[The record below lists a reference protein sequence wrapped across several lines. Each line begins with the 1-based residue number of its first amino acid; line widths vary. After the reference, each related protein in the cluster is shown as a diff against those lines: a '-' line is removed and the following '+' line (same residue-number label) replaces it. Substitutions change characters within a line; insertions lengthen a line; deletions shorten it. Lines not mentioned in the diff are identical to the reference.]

1 VKVIAVPRNG
11 LGNRLQMLASSYV
24 LSRNLQAEFEIVW
37 TNQTVFPARFDSV
50 FTSMAGMP
58 IHEKIFFAPEEY
70 PTFTTVNSKNM
81 SITLRNLRAGDQ
93 IFMPKLRKLIRKNF
107 QTRCITIISGEKFN
121 LNEGRYFKDSQLFR
135 SLRKEFY
142 EKLVFSDEVNHLIR
156 ETENQ
161 FEGPYWAIHLRE
173 TDRKNESLAIDA
185 VVKEIMQLKNIPELQ
200 TQQVYIA
207 TDDHRRGLELSEKLT
222 ILGFKPKYLAKLNRD
237 RLTEKEAV
245 HSLLDWVI
253 LSRATRIVSYG
264 TTTFS
269 YEAAVAG
276 GTFDKRIHID
286 ESVGK
291 KVIRSIRKELL
302 NFRLYGKFPY
312 TTYMFWKRQNE
323 N

>member
-1 VKVIAVPRNG
+1 
-11 LGNRLQMLASSYV
+11 M

-37 TNQTVFPARFDSV
+37 TNQSVFPSRFDSV

-58 IHEKIFFAPEEY
+58 VQEKLFFAPEEY
-70 PTFTTVNSKNM
+70 PTFTTVNPENM
-81 SITLRNLRAGDQ
+81 IITLRNLRAGDQ
-93 IFMPKLRKLIRKNF
+93 LFMPKLRKLIRENI
-107 QTRCITIISGEKFN
+107 QTRCIMIISGEKFN
-121 LNEGRYFKDSQLFR
+121 LNEGRYFKDSHHFR

-142 EKLVFSDEVNHLIR
+142 EKLVFSDEVNQLIR

-185 VVKEIMQLKNIPELQ
+185 VVREIMQLRNLQELLS
-200 TQQVYIA
+200 QQVYIA

-222 ILGFKPKYLAKLNRD
+222 KLGFKPKFLAELNRD

-269 YEAAVAG
+269 YEASVAG
-276 GTFDKRIHID
+276 GTFDKRLYIN

-302 NFRLYGKFPY
+302 NVRLYGKFPY
-312 TTYMFWKRQNE
+312 TTHKFRKRQNE